1 MSWRW
6 HEKCG
11 ANSLSSFFEE
21 EEDDDDD
28 DDDDARRDDYVNVY
42 GSYSYYYGVLVLG

>member
-21 EEDDDDD
+21 EEEDDDDVMTMLM
-28 DDDDARRDDYVNVY
+28 YM
-42 GSYSYYYGVLVLG
+42 GVIVITIRCFSFGLVG